1 MNVLEAQT
9 LFRDYIDDP
18 DQTFLTDA
26 QVNQYIT
33 FGLEDWRNLI
43 RQYRPDMLLQT
54 VELTVAN
61 AANYTAQPASAK
73 PVQAA
78 LNLNDPAILYPGKA
92 ANVPLMGPNPVVTAP
107 GPPPVTTT
115 YYGQI
120 QNITNIYMGPSGIS
134 RDRSLRMVPVASGA
148 PLNLATSLSNYML
161 QKYIL
166 YFNARFPEEFTIEF
180 FPRRVTDLSTMELT
194 EPLEGGMLEEFQE
207 LAILLGTRRYFIRD
221 GMMNEPIE
229 RQIQINADNFA
240 RFLIGGRLRDGF
252 DGVTVTHIF

>member
-33 FGLEDWRNLI
+33 FGLEDWRNII
-43 RQYRPDMLLQT
+43 RQHRADMLLKT
-54 VELTVAN
+54 IGLTVLN
-61 AANYTAQPASAK
+61 GTNYTAQPASSK
-73 PVQAA
+73 PIQASF
-78 LNLNDPAILYPGKA
+78 NLNDPTVLFPGKVV
-92 ANVPLMGPNPVVTAP
+92 NHPLMGPNPVTV
-107 GPPPVTTT
+107 GPVTTT

-120 QNITNIYMGPSGIS
+120 QNITNIYMGPEGIS

-161 QKYIL
+161 QKYTL
-166 YFNARFPEEFTIEF
+166 YFNSRFPEEFTIEF
-180 FPRRVTDLSTMELT
+180 FPRRETDLATMMPDQ
-194 EPLEGGMLEEFQE
+194 PLEGGMLEEFQE

-221 GMMNEPIE
+221 GVMNEPIE
-229 RQIQINADNFA
+229 RQIQINTDNFA

-252 DGVTVTHIF
+252 DSVTVTHIF

>member
-1 MNVLEAQT
+1 MNVLEAQS

-43 RQYRPDMLLQT
+43 RQHRPDILLRT

-73 PVQAA
+73 PVQAS
-78 LNLNDPAILYPGKA
+78 LNLNDPAILFPGKV
-92 ANVPLMGPNPVVTAP
+92 ANFPLMGPNPVTAV
-107 GPPPVTTT
+107 GPPPVITT

-134 RDRSLRMVPVASGA
+134 RDRSLRMVPVPSGA
-148 PLNLATSLSNYML
+148 TLNLATSLNNYML

-166 YFNARFPEEFTIEF
+166 YFNARFPEEITIEF
-180 FPRRVTDLSTMELT
+180 FPRRETDLTTMASDA
-194 EPLEGGMLEEFQE
+194 PLEGGMLEEFQE

-221 GMMNEPIE
+221 GVLNEPIE
-229 RQIQINADNFA
+229 RQIQLNADAFA
-240 RFLIGGRLRDGF
+240 RFLIGGRLRDAF
-252 DGVTVTHIF
+252 SNVTVTHVF

>member
-43 RQYRPDMLLQT
+43 RQHRADMLLKT

-61 AANYTAQPASAK
+61 GANYTVQPASAK
-73 PVQAA
+73 PVQAS
-78 LNLNDPAILYPGKA
+78 LDLNDATILFPGKVV
-92 ANVPLMGPNPVVTAP
+92 NFPLMGPNPVTV
-107 GPPPVTTT
+107 GPVTTT

-120 QNITNIYMGPSGIS
+120 QSITNIYMGPSGIS

-148 PLNLATSLSNYML
+148 PLNLATSLNNC
-161 QKYIL
+161 I
-166 YFNARFPEEFTIEF
+166 
-180 FPRRVTDLSTMELT
+180 
-194 EPLEGGMLEEFQE
+194 
-207 LAILLGTRRYFIRD
+207 
-221 GMMNEPIE
+221 
-229 RQIQINADNFA
+229 
-240 RFLIGGRLRDGF
+240 
-252 DGVTVTHIF
+252 